1 MGPVFVQV
9 RNVLHFL
16 NVEAFRNERIHPEN
30 AAIARRES
38 AIVSDIHSSPYSN
51 AVLIGLVGILV
62 AVTGGL
68 FLAPD
73 WQMSAVLGGC
83 ALVLTAFVTA
93 GVEAVLSPVA
103 PRRH

>member
-1 MGPVFVQV
+1 M
-9 RNVLHFL
+9 
-16 NVEAFRNERIHPEN
+16 FRNERIHSDN
-30 AAIARRES
+30 AAIVRRES
-38 AIVSDIHSSPYSN
+38 TIVSDARISPYSN
-51 AVLIGLVGILV
+51 AVLIGLVGLLV